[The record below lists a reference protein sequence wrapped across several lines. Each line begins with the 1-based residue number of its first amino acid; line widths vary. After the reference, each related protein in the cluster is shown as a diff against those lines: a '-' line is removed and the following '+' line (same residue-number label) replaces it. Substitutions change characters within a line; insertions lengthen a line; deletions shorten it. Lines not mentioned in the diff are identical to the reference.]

1 MTPYKVEKPWGH
13 EIVWAK
19 TKDYVGKILFILT
32 GHKLSLQY
40 HKVKE
45 ETIHLESGLMDLE
58 YEVSPGTMKTIRLVA
73 GDTYHIEPKRKH
85 RMVAVL
91 DCRVYEV
98 STPHLEDVVRIQDS
112 YGRAAEAP
120 PVKVTPP
127 PVAKEAPAAKVTVS
141 PPVAKEVKPVLAAP
155 SDPKAS
161 PKK

>member
-1 MTPYKVEKPWGH
+1 MTPYKVDKPWGH

-40 HKVKE
+40 HNVKE

-98 STPHLEDVVRIQDS
+98 STPHLDDVVRVQDN
-112 YGRAAEAP
+112 YGRAVEAP
-120 PVKVTPP
+120 KPAPVPP
-127 PVAKEAPAAKVTVS
+127 PAPVAKVIASPPAAKE
-141 PPVAKEVKPVLAAP
+141 AKPILAAP